1 MGRSGRLWFESIV
14 VKIIDLAKRRRVMER
29 SIALDHCICNVRQ
42 PSPCDI
48 FRKQDLCPC
57 AGVVPGATERNRE
70 FVGGAIT
77 VEAGVDEALI
87 HLGFDAWCAIA
98 MGSAPV
104 RKFYREKLPALKAPR
119 HLGCCA

>member
-1 MGRSGRLWFESIV
+1 
-14 VKIIDLAKRRRVMER
+14 MER

-57 AGVVPGATERNRE
+57 AGVVPGATERSRE